1 MPDTRYLRPR
11 PTRTIGDQD
20 LATIAAQVAGPPGQ
34 LGHLPPNPARFRGRA
49 GHPPTRRGVM
59 VIGGGFLFLT
69 LWLGVAAPGLP
80 TQATARYIDTA
91 TVTAT
96 VTATTT
102 NTQIPTDTATASPTS
117 TATAS
122 PTSTATASPTSTATV
137 VIEVATEAPTMTPRP
152 VSRPVSLPPTQITPL
167 PPPIATTVP
176 PTVLPSFPVTPG
188 TGAAG
193 NDFCKTCFDRSAT
206 VHSPTA
212 TP

>member
-102 NTQIPTDTATASPTS
+102 NTQIPT
-117 TATAS
+117 
-122 PTSTATASPTSTATV
+122 STATASPTSTATV